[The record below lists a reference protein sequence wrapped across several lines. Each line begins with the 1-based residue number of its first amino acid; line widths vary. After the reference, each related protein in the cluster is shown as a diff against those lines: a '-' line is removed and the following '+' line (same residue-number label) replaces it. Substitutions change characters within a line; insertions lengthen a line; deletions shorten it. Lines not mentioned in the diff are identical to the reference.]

1 MTEIERNSLNST
13 DIENRVGKNT
23 KSKYQSGV
31 NRFFKYCESR
41 NIEPIP
47 TEKNLCH
54 FISETSREIK
64 PSSAKSYLSGI
75 SFHFSDSYPEIKN
88 IWMSAKLKDTV
99 KGCQKSFPHL

>member
-1 MTEIERNSLNST
+1 MKSKNQVRFMTEIERNSLNST

-88 IWMSAKLKDTV
+88 I
-99 KGCQKSFPHL
+99 